1 MSGVAAC
8 AWPAFLASSHPGC
21 QCKGFPVFRPRT
33 RTSTARHQLCPSER
47 PSHKRFPATSLSQ
60 ATAAQGV
67 VQDPP
72 AERQQTTYS
81 RHVPLQGSLN
91 IADDPQGSIAGQSG
105 RARSGDVPHVETAG
119 ATSSTY
125 SKEERAKL
133 ASIPESEMNP
143 EMLRRWRISK
153 ANKGKQPWNKGRQH
167 PPGNTSLLYVFACI
181 QACAML
187 HIEHDYRDV
196 GQNTCGHQG
205 SYVAARS
212 ACQGQSQPSFW
223 SPHTRVKGE
232 LCLCFVTFSCVL
244 ELARHLRLAL
254 FLFATSTL
262 CAKLKMQLTAVCT

>member
-21 QCKGFPVFRPRT
+21 QCESFSVYRPRT
-33 RTSTARHQLCPSER
+33 RTSTARPQLSPSER
-47 PSHKRFPATSLSQ
+47 RSHKTLPATSLSQ
-60 ATAAQGV
+60 STAAQGV
-67 VQDPP
+67 VQDSP

-81 RHVPLQGSLN
+81 SHVPLQGSLN
-91 IADDPQGSIAGQSG
+91 IADDPQGSIAGHSG
-105 RARSGDVPHVETAG
+105 RAGSGDVPQVETAG

-125 SKEERAKL
+125 SKEDRAKL
-133 ASIPESEMNP
+133 ASIPESEMSP

-187 HIEHDYRDV
+187 HVEHDYRDI

-212 ACQGQSQPSFW
+212 ACQGQSQPSVW
-223 SPHTRVKGE
+223 SSHTRVKGE
-232 LCLCFVTFSCVL
+232 LGLSFFTFSCVF
-244 ELARHLRLAL
+244 ELASYLQSAPYLVFACHKHTLRKVRLN
-254 FLFATSTL
+254 
-262 CAKLKMQLTAVCT
+262 

>member
-21 QCKGFPVFRPRT
+21 QCKGFPVFRPTT

-223 SPHTRVKGE
+223 SSHTRVKGE

-254 FLFATSTL
+254 FCLPRAHFAQS
-262 CAKLKMQLTAVCT
+262 

>member
-21 QCKGFPVFRPRT
+21 QCKLFPAFQPRT
-33 RTSTARHQLCPSER
+33 RTFTARHHLCPSER
-47 PSHKRFPATSLSQ
+47 RSHKCSPAISISQ
-60 ATAAQGV
+60 AIAAQSV
-67 VQDPP
+67 VQNPP
-72 AERQQTTYS
+72 AERQQATYS
-81 RHVPLQGSLN
+81 GHAPLQGSLN
-91 IADDPQGSIAGQSG
+91 IADDPQGSIAGQPGHAGSD
-105 RARSGDVPHVETAG
+105 DVPHAGTAG

-232 LCLCFVTFSCVL
+232 LVL
-244 ELARHLRLAL
+244 SL
-254 FLFATSTL
+254 
-262 CAKLKMQLTAVCT
+262 V